1 MADIMKWP
9 EMPTI
14 TSLQREMDRL
24 FEDFFR
30 RGGLL
35 RGEWRWAPSVDVIE
49 TNDTV
54 VVKAELPGM
63 DPKDVDISV
72 SGDTLTIKGEK
83 KEEREE
89 KGKTFYRMERC
100 YGSFCR
106 SIDLPT
112 SVEADRAKADYKN
125 GILEI
130 TLPKS
135 EQVKAKKIPIK
146 TNTQ

>member
-9 EMPTI
+9 EIPTFG
-14 TSLQREMDRL
+14 SLQREMDRL

-30 RGGLL
+30 RGGLM
-35 RGEWRWAPSVDVIE
+35 RPSVDVVE

-63 DPKDVDISV
+63 EPKDVDISV
-72 SGDTLTIKGEK
+72 SDDRLTIKGERK
-83 KEEREE
+83 AEKEE

-100 YGSFCR
+100 YGSFSR
-106 SIDLPT
+106 TIELPA
-112 SVEADRAKADYKN
+112 SVEADKAKADYKN
-125 GILEI
+125 GVLEI
-130 TLPKS
+130 TLPKT

-146 TNTQ
+146 TNNQ

>member
-9 EMPTI
+9 EIPTF

-30 RGGLL
+30 RGGLM
-35 RGEWRWAPSVDVIE
+35 RPSVDVVE
-49 TNDTV
+49 TDDTV

-63 DPKDVDISV
+63 EPKDVDISV
-72 SGDTLTIKGEK
+72 SGDKLTIKGERK
-83 KEEREE
+83 AEKEE

-106 SIDLPT
+106 TVELPV
-112 SVEADRAKADYKN
+112 SVEAD
-125 GILEI
+125 
-130 TLPKS
+130 
-135 EQVKAKKIPIK
+135 KAKKIPIK
-146 TNTQ
+146 TNNQ

>member
-9 EMPTI
+9 EIPTF

-30 RGGLL
+30 RGGLM
-35 RGEWRWAPSVDVIE
+35 RPSVDVVE
-49 TNDTV
+49 TDDTV

-63 DPKDVDISV
+63 EPKDVDISV
-72 SGDTLTIKGEK
+72 SGDKLTIKGERK
-83 KEEREE
+83 AEKEE

-106 SIDLPT
+106 TVELPA
-112 SVEADRAKADYKN
+112 SVEADKAKADYKN
-125 GILEI
+125 GVLEI
-130 TLPKS
+130 TLPKT

-146 TNTQ
+146 TNNQ

>member
-9 EMPTI
+9 EIPTF

-24 FEDFFR
+24 FDDFFR
-30 RGGLL
+30 RGGLM
-35 RGEWRWAPSVDVIE
+35 REWPVDVVE

-63 DPKDVDISV
+63 EPKDVDISV
-72 SGDTLTIKGEK
+72 SGGKLTIKGERK
-83 KEEREE
+83 AEKEE

-100 YGSFCR
+100 YGSFSR
-106 SIDLPT
+106 TIELPA
-112 SVEADRAKADYKN
+112 SVEADKAKADYKN
-125 GILEI
+125 GVLEI
-130 TLPKS
+130 TLPKT

-146 TNTQ
+146 TNNQ

>member
-9 EMPTI
+9 EVPSI

-35 RGEWRWAPSVDVIE
+35 REWRWSPAVDVIE

-54 VVKAELPGM
+54 TVKAELPGLE
-63 DPKDVDISV
+63 PKDVDISV
-72 SGDTLTIKGEK
+72 SNDTLTIKGEK
-83 KEEREE
+83 KEEKEE
-89 KGKTFYRMERC
+89 KGKTFYRAERS

-106 SIDLPT
+106 TVNLPT
-112 SVEADRAKADYKN
+112 SVEAENAKADYKN

-135 EQVKAKKIPIK
+135 EKVKAKKIPIK
-146 TNTQ
+146 TGQ

>member
-9 EMPTI
+9 EIPTF

-24 FEDFFR
+24 FDDFFR
-30 RGGLL
+30 RGGLM
-35 RGEWRWAPSVDVIE
+35 REWPVDVVE

-63 DPKDVDISV
+63 EPKDVDISV
-72 SGDTLTIKGEK
+72 SGDKLTIKGERK
-83 KEEREE
+83 AEKEE

-106 SIDLPT
+106 TVELPAP
-112 SVEADRAKADYKN
+112 VEADKAKADYKN

-130 TLPKS
+130 TLPKT

-146 TNTQ
+146 TNNQ

>member
-9 EMPTI
+9 EIPTF

-30 RGGLL
+30 RGGLM
-35 RGEWRWAPSVDVIE
+35 RPSVDVVE
-49 TNDTV
+49 TDDTV

-63 DPKDVDISV
+63 EPKDVDISV
-72 SGDTLTIKGEK
+72 SGDKLTIKGERK
-83 KEEREE
+83 AEKEE

-106 SIDLPT
+106 TIELPA
-112 SVEADRAKADYKN
+112 SVEADKAKADYKN
-125 GILEI
+125 GVLEI
-130 TLPKS
+130 TLPKT

-146 TNTQ
+146 TNNQ

>member
-9 EMPTI
+9 EIPTF

-30 RGGLL
+30 RGGLM
-35 RGEWRWAPSVDVIE
+35 RPSVDVVE
-49 TNDTV
+49 TDDTV

-63 DPKDVDISV
+63 EPKDVDISV
-72 SGDTLTIKGEK
+72 SGDKLTIKGERK
-83 KEEREE
+83 AEKEE

-100 YGSFCR
+100 YGSFSR
-106 SIDLPT
+106 TIELPA
-112 SVEADRAKADYKN
+112 SVEADKAKADYKN
-125 GILEI
+125 GVLEI
-130 TLPKS
+130 TLPKT

-146 TNTQ
+146 TNDQ

>member
-9 EMPTI
+9 EIPTFG
-14 TSLQREMDRL
+14 SLQREMDRL

-30 RGGLL
+30 RGGLV
-35 RGEWRWAPSVDVIE
+35 RPSVDVVE

-63 DPKDVDISV
+63 EPKDVDISV
-72 SGDTLTIKGEK
+72 SDDRLTIKGERK
-83 KEEREE
+83 AEKEE

-100 YGSFCR
+100 YGSFSR
-106 SIDLPT
+106 TIELPA
-112 SVEADRAKADYKN
+112 SVEADKAKADYKN
-125 GILEI
+125 GVLEI
-130 TLPKS
+130 TLPKT

-146 TNTQ
+146 TNNQ

>member
-9 EMPTI
+9 EIPTI
-14 TSLQREMDRL
+14 TGLQREMDRL

-35 RGEWRWAPSVDVIE
+35 REWRWSPSVDVVE

-54 VVKAELPGM
+54 VVKAELPGLE
-63 DPKDVDISV
+63 PKDVDISV

-83 KEEREE
+83 KEEKEE

-106 SIDLPT
+106 TVELPT
-112 SVEADRAKADYKN
+112 SVEADKAKADYKN
-125 GILEI
+125 GVLEI
-130 TLPKS
+130 TLPKT

-146 TNTQ
+146 TGQ

>member
-9 EMPTI
+9 EIPTL

-30 RGGLL
+30 RGGL
-35 RGEWRWAPSVDVIE
+35 RWAPSVDVIE

-54 VVKAELPGM
+54 VIKAELPGLE
-63 DPKDVDISV
+63 PKDVDISV
-72 SGDTLTIKGEK
+72 SGNTLTIRGEK
-83 KEEREE
+83 KEEKEE
-89 KGKTFYRMERC
+89 KGKTFYRMERS

-106 SIDLPT
+106 TIDLPAA
-112 SVEADRAKADYKN
+112 VEADKAKADYKQ
-125 GILEI
+125 GVLEI
-130 TLPKS
+130 TLPKT

>member
-9 EMPTI
+9 EIPTF

-24 FEDFFR
+24 FDDFFR
-30 RGGLL
+30 RGGLM
-35 RGEWRWAPSVDVIE
+35 RPSVDVVE
-49 TNDTV
+49 TDDTV

-63 DPKDVDISV
+63 EPKDVDISV
-72 SGDTLTIKGEK
+72 SGDKLTIKGERK
-83 KEEREE
+83 AEKEE

-106 SIDLPT
+106 TVELPV
-112 SVEADRAKADYKN
+112 SVEADKAKADYKN
-125 GILEI
+125 GVLEI
-130 TLPKS
+130 TLPKT

-146 TNTQ
+146 TNNQ

>member
-9 EMPTI
+9 EIPTF

-30 RGGLL
+30 RGGLM
-35 RGEWRWAPSVDVIE
+35 RPSVDVVE
-49 TNDTV
+49 TDDTV

-63 DPKDVDISV
+63 EPKDVDISV
-72 SGDTLTIKGEK
+72 SGDKLTIKGERK
-83 KEEREE
+83 AEKEE

-106 SIDLPT
+106 TVELPV
-112 SVEADRAKADYKN
+112 SVEADKAKADYKN
-125 GILEI
+125 GVLEI
-130 TLPKS
+130 TLPKT

-146 TNTQ
+146 TNNQ

>member
-9 EMPTI
+9 EIPTF

-30 RGGLL
+30 RGGLM
-35 RGEWRWAPSVDVIE
+35 RPSVDVVE
-49 TNDTV
+49 TDDTV

-63 DPKDVDISV
+63 EPKDVDISV
-72 SGDTLTIKGEK
+72 SGDKLTIKGERK
-83 KEEREE
+83 AEKEE

-106 SIDLPT
+106 TVELPV
-112 SVEADRAKADYKN
+112 SVEADKAKADYKN
-125 GILEI
+125 GVLEI
-130 TLPKS
+130 TLPKT

-146 TNTQ
+146 TNDQ